1 MEKKG
6 FHRKLTAI
14 LSADVAGYSRL
25 MQDDEAA
32 TVKTLEAYKTAISDL
47 VKQHRGRVVDSPGD
61 NLLADF
67 ASVVDAVQCAVATQ
81 KELQARNTGL
91 PENRKMQFRIGVNLG
106 DVIEEESRIYGDGVN
121 IAARLESLADP
132 GGICISKTAFDQI
145 ETKLPFG
152 YSYLG
157 EQTVKNIARP
167 IGAYKLLMERK
178 VSKRRAISGR
188 NRIVGTAIAAV
199 VLIIGVGIWSY
210 FRPVPRMEPASPEK
224 MALPLPD
231 MPSIAVLPL
240 ASIGDDPTTERLSSG
255 IMQNLVNGLSKVP
268 RILVIAATSTAAY
281 KGQTVKV
288 KQVSENLGVQY
299 VLEGSVEKS
308 GDRIRITAR
317 LVDALKGHTVWTERY
332 DRELSDVFALQDEI
346 TVSILSAL
354 RLKEFRLG
362 EQSAIVQKYHK
373 GARGLGC
380 YLKELEVDEHN
391 MSWSLEDNAIALR
404 IAEEA
409 VAECPDDPGAY
420 TAQGNA
426 YHHAAYLGGPTLRS
440 EAIKKS
446 MESAQKA
453 LEIDNSLC
461 EPHILLSALY
471 TLKGEHQKALAE
483 AETAVSLNPGNI
495 DALSQYA
502 WTLGFVGR
510 NNEAVPVFEK
520 IIRLNP
526 YAKPTIFRGYGR
538 ALINAG
544 RFEEAVAAL
553 KKAAQLAPDDKYT
566 RLQLIRAYI
575 KMDKDK
581 EARAEAAEVLRIDP
595 QFSLEAFAKSI
606 PRSAGVDDWI
616 NDLRKA
622 GLPEKPS
629 LGQTSKAAQD

>member
-1 MEKKG
+1 MEPQG
-6 FHRKLTAI
+6 YRRKLTAI

-32 TVKTLEAYKTAISDL
+32 TVRTLEAYKQIITDL

-61 NLLADF
+61 NLLAEF

-81 KELQARNTGL
+81 KELQARNSEL
-91 PENRKMQFRIGVNLG
+91 ADNRRMRFRIGVNLG
-106 DVIEEESRIYGDGVN
+106 DVIEEGARIYGDGVN

-132 GGICISKTAFDQI
+132 GGICISRTAFDHV

-152 YSYLG
+152 YKFIG
-157 EQTVKNIARP
+157 EQTVKNIAKP
-167 IGAYKLLMERK
+167 VGAYRVLMEPPVSSSRSKMRFRRK
-178 VSKRRAISGR
+178 WPHAAALMLLVVMVGAGIRTYLRPPHAI
-188 NRIVGTAIAAV
+188 
-199 VLIIGVGIWSY
+199 
-210 FRPVPRMEPASPEK
+210 EPASRDQ

-231 MPSIAVLPL
+231 VPSIAVMPFV
-240 ASIGDDPTTERLSSG
+240 SIGDDPITERLGSG

-268 RILVIAATSTAAY
+268 RILVMAVTSTAAY

-308 GDRIRITAR
+308 GDRIRITVR
-317 LVDALKGHTVWTERY
+317 FIDALKGNTVWTERY

-354 RLKEFRLG
+354 RLKEFKFG
-362 EQSAIVQKYHK
+362 EQSAIIQKYHK
-373 GARGLGC
+373 GPRGLEC
-380 YLKELEVDEHN
+380 YLKELEVDERN
-391 MSWSLEDNAIALR
+391 MSWSLENNAIALR
-404 IAEEA
+404 LAEEA

-420 TAQGNA
+420 TALGNA
-426 YHHAAYLGGPTLRS
+426 YHHAAYLGGPTPRN

-446 MESAQKA
+446 LESAQKA
-453 LEIDNSLC
+453 LQIDNSLC
-461 EPHILLSALY
+461 EPHVLLSALH
-471 TLKGEHQKALAE
+471 TLKGEHDKALAE
-483 AETAVSLNPGNI
+483 AETAISLNPGNI

-520 IIRLNP
+520 IIRVNP
-526 YAKPTIFRGYGR
+526 YAKSTIFRGYGR

-544 RFEEAVAAL
+544 RFEEAAAAL
-553 KKAAQLAPDDKYT
+553 KKAVQSAPEDKYI
-566 RLQLIRAYI
+566 RLQLIRPYV
-575 KMDKDK
+575 KMGKDK

-595 QFSLEAFAKSI
+595 QFTLRAFAEST
-606 PRSAGVDDWI
+606 PSGSQAGMDDWI

-622 GLPEKPS
+622 GLP
-629 LGQTSKAAQD
+629 D